1 MLALNTLLPS
11 FPVCKESGGKGTVL
25 SALAPGEENAS
36 SSGSG
41 DIKAIAASHPGGQ
54 IPAHPEVKDV
64 EDWSD
69 TSSDRGDIKAHG
81 TKTALPQAISY
92 KAATTRHALP

>member
-1 MLALNTLLPS
+1 MLALNAFLPS
-11 FPVCKESGGKGTVL
+11 FPVFKESGGKAGFI
-25 SALAPGEENAS
+25 SALALGDDNAS

-54 IPAHPEVKDV
+54 IPGHPEVKDV